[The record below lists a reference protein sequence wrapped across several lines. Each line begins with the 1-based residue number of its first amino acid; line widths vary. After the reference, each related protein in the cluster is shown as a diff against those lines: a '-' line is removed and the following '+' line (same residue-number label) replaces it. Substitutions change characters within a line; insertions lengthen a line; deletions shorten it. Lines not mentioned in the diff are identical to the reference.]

1 MANSIKGLVQELS
14 GHDVQITQGTVV
26 SASPLQIQMAN
37 DEKLVVGSSICYVP
51 QHLTD
56 YQVSVDL
63 SGGTLTAST
72 DESGEHKHEI
82 EIAVETQTQTN
93 VTGGEQG
100 GEEGEGEGEQPEEPS
115 EEPSPDSPSVDVS
128 VSATATGDIQNA
140 GKHSHSMKELSLTKG
155 TLTIYNALKVG
166 DRVHVLSYNGG
177 KQYIVLGRV

>member
-14 GHDVQITQGTVV
+14 GHDVQVTQGTVV
-26 SASPLQIQMAN
+26 SANPLQIQMAN

-63 SGGTLTAST
+63 ADGTLTAST

-82 EIAVETQTQTN
+82 EITVETETQTN

-100 GEEGEGEGEQPEEPS
+100 GEEGEGEGEQP

-140 GKHSHSMKELSLTKG
+140 GKHSHSVKELSLAKG
-155 TLTIYNALKVG
+155 TLTIYNALKAG

>member
-14 GHDVQITQGTVV
+14 GHDVQVTQGTVV
-26 SASPLQIQMAN
+26 SSSPLQIQMAN

-63 SGGTLTAST
+63 SDGTLAAST
-72 DESGEHKHEI
+72 EESGEHKHEI
-82 EIAVETQTQTN
+82 EITVETQTN
-93 VTGGEQG
+93 VTGGDQG

-115 EEPSPDSPSVDVS
+115 PDSPSVE
-128 VSATATGDIQNA
+128 VSATAKGDIQNA
-140 GKHSHSMKELSLTKG
+140 GKHSHSIKELSLAKG
-155 TLTIYNALKVG
+155 TLTIYNALKAG